1 MKSFL
6 LLSPFFTVSSF
17 SIASAQDRYYV
28 WTYPYQTTEAN
39 EFELES
45 TSYFFTPSLSNNN
58 HTLVQQFEL
67 EYGVTDVFQM
77 GFYQVFSR
85 DYPSGEL
92 SAESFMV
99 EALYQLAAK
108 DRWIVNPMIYL
119 EYERKWDFKT
129 PNHGEAKLILSRDFG
144 RLNGTINGIAEFEF
158 GGRSDFAPEF
168 SAGASYEIVKGL
180 RAGVETFMTLSD
192 EDDDDADEDLSGTGI
207 GPTIFIATPWFDIAS
222 GVTFGVS
229 RNSNAVNFCTNIDFE
244 L

>member
-1 MKSFL
+1 MKSFIL
-6 LLSPFFTVSSF
+6 LLPFFTVSSL
-17 SIASAQDRYYV
+17 SIASAQDKYYV

-45 TSYFFTPSLSNNN
+45 NSCFLTPSLSSNN

-67 EYGVTDVFQM
+67 EYGVTDRFQL

-99 EALYQLAAK
+99 EALYKLAAK
-108 DRWIVNPMIYL
+108 DRWIVDPMIYL
-119 EYERKWDFKT
+119 EYERGWNFKT

-192 EDDDDADEDLSGTGI
+192 ADEAADEDLSGTGI
-207 GPTIFIATPWFDIAS
+207 GPTISVATPWFDIAS

-229 RNSNAVNFCTNIDFE
+229 RNSNAVNFRINIDFE